1 MRIVA
6 GEYGGRKLKT
16 LPGSNTRPT
25 SDKVKGAIFN
35 MIGPYFNGGK
45 VLDLFSGSGSLA
57 IEAVSRGC
65 DHAICVDKQFQ
76 AIKVI
81 QENIEITKEPQKFRV
96 VKGDAQRIVQQLATE
111 KQVFDYLFLDPPYA
125 KQEICQQVEMI
136 EELELL
142 SQQALIICEVD
153 KAVTLPVTIGGFKER
168 RRQNYGGTTVV
179 IYEKGEGNHD

>member
-16 LPGSNTRPT
+16 LPGGNTRPT

-35 MIGPYFNGGK
+35 MIGPYFDGGV

-65 DHAICVDKQFQ
+65 EEAYCIDKNFQ
-76 AIKVI
+76 AIQIIK
-81 QENIEITKEPQKFRV
+81 ENIEVTKEPKKFKVIKGEANRV
-96 VKGDAQRIVQQLATE
+96 IDQLSTKG
-111 KQVFDYLFLDPPYA
+111 QVFDYLFLDPPYA
-125 KQEICQQVEMI
+125 KQEICEQIIKVSERG
-136 EELELL
+136 LL
-142 SQQALIICEVD
+142 SAHAIIVCEVD
-153 KAVTLPVTIGGFKER
+153 KAVELPDTIGEFTER

-179 IYEKGEGNHD
+179 IFERGDN

>member
-16 LPGSNTRPT
+16 LPGANTRPT

-35 MIGPYFNGGK
+35 MIGPYFDGGQ

-65 DHAICVDKQFQ
+65 DTAVCVDKQFS

-81 QENIEITKEPQKFRV
+81 KENVAVTKEEEKFTV
-96 VKGDAQRIVQQLATE
+96 IKGEANRIIEQLSTQG
-111 KQVFDYLFLDPPYA
+111 KVFDWLFLDPPYA
-125 KQEICQQVEMI
+125 EQEIVKQICRVS
-136 EELELL
+136 ELGLL
-142 SQQALIICEVD
+142 SDEAVIVCEVD
-153 KAVTLPVTIGGFKER
+153 KAVDLPLTVGVFKER

-179 IYEKGEGNHD
+179 IFEKGESENV